1 MLRIL
6 HFADAHIDIA
16 NYGRHDPQ
24 SGLPMRVLDFLK
36 ALDTIVETAI
46 REKVDLVLFAG
57 DAYKD
62 RTPAPTFQREWGKRI
77 IRLSR
82 AGIPCV
88 LLIGNHDLS
97 PALGRAHAL
106 QEYQT
111 LEVDKVL
118 VIDRPRLL
126 KPDDLFGL
134 PLQIM
139 AIPWVSR
146 SSLMAHLQI
155 SAIEPNQ
162 IHEEIEKRLHEIV
175 QNWFKEVDHNLPI
188 VLAAHATVQGARYGK
203 ERSIMLGN
211 DLVLPGS
218 LVRDERLD
226 YVALGHIHLR
236 QNLNEGGHPPVVYPG
251 SIERVD
257 FGEADDRKYFVIA
270 GVQKGHTELDWRE
283 LHGRRFVDRSVNLL
297 DVAAAAEGS
306 TPPVMER
313 ILAALPPREELK
325 DAIVRLTMDYPRDWD
340 ALIDEARLRRH
351 AELAFDF
358 HLVRRPH
365 IAARGRISEIENI
378 AAKSPLELLELY
390 WETRGE
396 SPDHIEELKRLAE
409 EIIHQ
414 AESLTNEFSVD
425 SE

>member
-46 REKVDLVLFAG
+46 NEKVDLVLFAG

-111 LEVDKVL
+111 LEVDHVL

-126 KPDDLFGL
+126 KPEDLFGL

-139 AIPWVSR
+139 AIPWISR

-155 SAIEPNQ
+155 SATEPQ
-162 IHEEIEKRLHEIV
+162 RIHEEIEKRLQEIV
-175 QNWFKEVDHNLPI
+175 QDWFKQVDSSLPT

-218 LVRDERLD
+218 LVRDRRLD

-236 QNLNEGGHPPVVYPG
+236 QNLNEGSHPPVVYPG

-270 GVQKGHTELDWRE
+270 GVQKGQTELDWRE
-283 LHGRRFVDRSVNLL
+283 LHGRRFIDRSVNLL
-297 DVAAAAEGS
+297 DGALAGEGS
-306 TPPVMER
+306 APPVMER
-313 ILAALPPREELK
+313 ILAVLPPREELR

-340 ALIDEARLRRH
+340 ALIDEGRLRRH

-396 SPDHIEELKRLAE
+396 SPEHIEELKRLAE

-414 AESLTNEFSVD
+414 AERFTIDFPIDLE
-425 SE
+425 

>member
-36 ALDTIVETAI
+36 ALDTIVDTAI
-46 REKVDLVLFAG
+46 AEKVDLVLFAG

-62 RTPAPTFQREWGKRI
+62 RSPAPTFQREWGRRI

-82 AGIPCV
+82 AAIPSV

-111 LEVDKVL
+111 LEVENVL
-118 VIDRPRLL
+118 VIDKPRLL
-126 KPDDLFGL
+126 RPDDLFGL

-139 AIPWVSR
+139 AIPWISR

-155 SAIEPNQ
+155 SATEPQ
-162 IHEEIEKRLHEIV
+162 KIHEEIEQRLHEIV
-175 QNWFKEVDHNLPI
+175 QDWFRQTDPSLPT
-188 VLAAHATVQGARYGK
+188 VLAAHATVQGARYGR

-218 LVRDERLD
+218 LVRDNRLD

-236 QNLNEGGHPPVVYPG
+236 QNLNEGSHPPVVYPG

-257 FGEADDRKYFVIA
+257 FGEANDRKYFVIA
-270 GVQKGHTELDWRE
+270 SVEKGKTELDWRE
-283 LHGRRFVDRSVNLL
+283 LHGRRFVDRTVNLM
-297 DVAAAAEGS
+297 DAAAAAGAGNLS
-306 TPPVMER
+306 VMER
-313 ILAALPPREELK
+313 ILGALPPREELR
-325 DAIVRLTMDYPRDWD
+325 DAIVRLTIDYPRDWD
-340 ALIDEARLRRH
+340 ALFDEASLRRH
-351 AELAFDF
+351 AELAYDF
-358 HLVRRPH
+358 QLVRRPH
-365 IAARGRISEIENI
+365 VSARGRIGEVENI

-390 WETRGE
+390 WETKGE
-396 SPDHIEELKRLAE
+396 SPEHIEELKQLAGQ
-409 EIIHQ
+409 IIHQ
-414 AESLTNEFSVD
+414 AESSTIEFPVE

>member
-36 ALDTIVETAI
+36 ALDNIVETAI
-46 REKVDLVLFAG
+46 QEKVDLVLFAG

-77 IRLSR
+77 MRLSR

-111 LEVDKVL
+111 LEVDNVL

-155 SAIEPNQ
+155 SAAEPQ
-162 IHEEIEKRLHEIV
+162 RIHEEIEKRLQEIV
-175 QNWFKEVDHNLPI
+175 AGWFKEVDRSLPT
-188 VLAAHATVQGARYGK
+188 VLAAHATVQGARLGK
-203 ERSIMLGN
+203 ERQIMLGN

-218 LVRDERLD
+218 LVRDGRLD

-236 QNLNEGGHPPVVYPG
+236 QNLNEGAHPPVVYPG

-257 FGEADDRKYFVIA
+257 FGEAGDRKYFVIA
-270 GVQKGHTELDWRE
+270 RVEKGKTELDWRE
-283 LHGRRFVDRSVNLL
+283 LHGRRFVDCAVNLL
-297 DVAAAAEGS
+297 DGTAAAQGN

-313 ILAALPPREELK
+313 ILEKMPPREELK
-325 DAIVRLTMDYPRDWD
+325 DAIVRLTIDYPRDWD
-340 ALIDEARLRRH
+340 ALIDEPRLRRH
-351 AELAFDF
+351 TELAFDF

-365 IAARGRISEIENI
+365 VAGRGRIGEMENI

-390 WETRGE
+390 WETKGE
-396 SPDHIEELKRLAE
+396 SPEHIEELKRLAE

-414 AESLTNEFSVD
+414 AESFTIEFPVD
-425 SE
+425 PE

>member
-16 NYGRHDPQ
+16 NFGRHDPQ
-24 SGLPMRVLDFLK
+24 TGLPLRVLDFLK

-46 REKVDLVLFAG
+46 NEKVDLVLFAG

-62 RTPAPTFQREWGKRI
+62 RTPAPTFQREWGRRI

-111 LEVDKVL
+111 LEVENVL

-126 KPDDLFGL
+126 HPHDLFGL
-134 PLQIM
+134 PLQMM
-139 AIPWVSR
+139 AIPWISR
-146 SSLMAHLQI
+146 STLMAHLQI
-155 SAIEPNQ
+155 SAVEPRK
-162 IHEEIEKRLHEIV
+162 IHEEIENRLQEIV
-175 QNWFKEVDHNLPI
+175 QGWFKEVDPHLPT
-188 VLAAHATVQGARYGK
+188 VLAAHATVQGAQYGK

-218 LVRDERLD
+218 LVRDARLD

-270 GVQKGHTELDWRE
+270 AVQKGKTELDWRE
-283 LHGRRFVDRSVNLL
+283 LHGRRFVDRHVNLKDL
-297 DVAAAAEGS
+297 AQHSPAS
-306 TPPVMER
+306 MPPVMDH
-313 ILAALPPREELK
+313 ILKVLPAREELEG
-325 DAIVRLTMDYPRDWD
+325 AIVRLVIDYPRDWE

-351 AELAFDF
+351 AELAFEF
-358 HLVRRPH
+358 QLVRRPH
-365 IAARGRISEIENI
+365 MAARGRISEIENI
-378 AAKSPLELLELY
+378 AARSPLELLEIY
-390 WETRGE
+390 WETKGE
-396 SPDHIEELKRLAE
+396 PAEHIEELKKLAE
-409 EIIHQ
+409 QIIYQ
-414 AESLTNEFSVD
+414 TESNPLEFSTD
-425 SE
+425 LE

>member
-36 ALDTIVETAI
+36 ALDTIVDTAI
-46 REKVDLVLFAG
+46 AENVDLVLFAG

-62 RTPAPTFQREWGKRI
+62 RTPAPTFQREWGRRI

-111 LEVDKVL
+111 LEVENIL
-118 VIDRPRLL
+118 VIDKPRLL
-126 KPDDLFGL
+126 RPDDLFGL

-139 AIPWVSR
+139 AIPWISR

-155 SAIEPNQ
+155 SATEPHK
-162 IHEEIEKRLHEIV
+162 IHEEIEQRLQEIV
-175 QNWFKEVDHNLPI
+175 QDWFKQTDRNLPT
-188 VLAAHATVQGARYGK
+188 VLAAHATVQGARYGR

-218 LVRDERLD
+218 LVRDNRLD

-236 QNLNEGGHPPVVYPG
+236 QNLNEGGHPPVVYTG

-257 FGEADDRKYFVIA
+257 FGEANDRKYFVIA
-270 GVQKGHTELDWRE
+270 SVEKGKTELDWRE
-283 LHGRRFVDRSVNLL
+283 LHGRRFVDRTVNLM
-297 DVAAAAEGS
+297 DAAAAASDGS
-306 TPPVMER
+306 LSVMER
-313 ILAALPPREELK
+313 ISGALPPREELR
-325 DAIVRLTMDYPRDWD
+325 DAIVRLAIDYPRDWD
-340 ALIDEARLRRH
+340 ALIDEVSLRRH

-358 HLVRRPH
+358 QLVRRPH
-365 IAARGRISEIENI
+365 VSARGRIGEVENI

-390 WETRGE
+390 WETKGE
-396 SPDHIEELKRLAE
+396 PPEHIEELKQLAE
-409 EIIHQ
+409 QIIHQ
-414 AESLTNEFSVD
+414 AESSTIEFPVE

>member
-46 REKVDLVLFAG
+46 NEKVDLVLFAG

-62 RTPAPTFQREWGKRI
+62 RSPAPTFQREWGKRI

-126 KPDDLFGL
+126 TPDDLFGL
-134 PLQIM
+134 PLQMM
-139 AIPWVSR
+139 AIPWISR
-146 SSLMAHLQI
+146 SSLMAHLQT
-155 SAIEPNQ
+155 SAADPQ
-162 IHEEIEKRLHEIV
+162 KIHEEIEKRLQEIV
-175 QNWFKEVDHNLPI
+175 QDWFKAADRSLPT

-218 LVRDERLD
+218 LVRDGRLD

-270 GVQKGHTELDWRE
+270 GVQKGKTELDWRE
-283 LHGRRFVDRSVNLL
+283 LHGRRFIDRTVSLL
-297 DVAAAAEGS
+297 DLAAAADGS
-306 TPPVMER
+306 APPAMER
-313 ILAALPPREELK
+313 ILGVLPPPEGMK
-325 DAIVRLTMDYPRDWD
+325 DAIVRLTIDYPRDWD
-340 ALIDEARLRRH
+340 GLIDEPRLRRH
-351 AELAFDF
+351 AERAFDF

-365 IAARGRISEIENI
+365 IAARGRIGEIENI

-390 WETRGE
+390 WETKGE
-396 SPDHIEELKRLAE
+396 PPEHIEELKRLAE

-414 AESLTNEFSVD
+414 AESFTIEFPVD

>member
-24 SGLPMRVLDFLK
+24 TGLPLRVLDFLK

-46 REKVDLVLFAG
+46 NEKVDLVLFAG

-88 LLIGNHDLS
+88 LLVGNHDLS
-97 PALGRAHAL
+97 PAVGRAHAL

-111 LEVDKVL
+111 LEVENVL
-118 VIDRPRLL
+118 VIDKPRLL
-126 KPDDLFGL
+126 RPADLFGL

-146 SSLMAHLQI
+146 STLMAHLQI
-155 SAIEPNQ
+155 SAVEPQ
-162 IHEEIEKRLHEIV
+162 KIHEEIEARLQEIV
-175 QNWFKEVDHNLPI
+175 QSWFKEADRSLPT
-188 VLAAHATVQGARYGK
+188 VLAAHATVQGAQYGK

-218 LVRDERLD
+218 LVRDPRLD

-257 FGEADDRKYFVIA
+257 FGEAADRKYFVIA
-270 GVQKGHTELDWRE
+270 AVEKGKTELDWRE
-283 LHGRRFVDRSVNLL
+283 LHGRRFVDRTVNLL
-297 DVAAAAEGS
+297 NAAATAGQ
-306 TPPVMER
+306 PLVMER
-313 ILAALPPREELK
+313 ILGALPPREELK
-325 DAIVRLTMDYPRDWD
+325 DAIVRLIIDYPHDWGS
-340 ALIDEARLRRH
+340 LIDEARLRRH
-351 AELAFDF
+351 AELAFEF
-358 HLVRRPH
+358 QLVRRSH
-365 IAARGRISEIENI
+365 MAGRGRISEVENI
-378 AAKSPLELLELY
+378 AAKTPLELLELY

-396 SPDHIEELKRLAE
+396 SPEHIEELKQLAAQ
-409 EIIHQ
+409 IIHQ
-414 AESLTNEFSVD
+414 AESSTIEFPVD